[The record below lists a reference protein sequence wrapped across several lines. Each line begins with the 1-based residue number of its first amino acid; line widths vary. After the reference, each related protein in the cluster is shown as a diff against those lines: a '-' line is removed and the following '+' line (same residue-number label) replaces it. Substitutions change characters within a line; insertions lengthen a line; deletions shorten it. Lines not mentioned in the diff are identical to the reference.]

1 MGSAFWHGSHT
12 TVGNRFDN
20 NMIAVI
26 AYVAHQM
33 STINLPGN
41 SSILKELSPTPR
53 SKSSVEV
60 SEDLVLMFTEQP
72 VAEWARILDTC
83 DIPHSY
89 FITFAALIA
98 TIVSLLLPWT
108 LTHLAF

>member
-1 MGSAFWHGSHT
+1 
-12 TVGNRFDN
+12 
-20 NMIAVI
+20 
-26 AYVAHQM
+26 M

-60 SEDLVLMFTEQP
+60 SEDLVKMFTEQP
-72 VAEWARILDTC
+72 VAQWARILDTC
-83 DIPHSY
+83 DIPHTY

-108 LTHLAF
+108 LT